1 VLRIQNDQI
10 AAMIRSI
17 NESLS
22 LFPDISIAV
31 LFGSAVTN
39 RMRADSDVDIAI
51 AGESALSWD
60 RIQEIRIA
68 IGKVL
73 RREIDIVDLQ
83 TSKGLIFYEALT
95 KGTIV
100 FSRNRRLMAKMMT
113 EAVYFGEDFLP
124 LMKRA
129 LENKARKFIY
139 G

>member
-1 VLRIQNDQI
+1 
-10 AAMIRSI
+10 MIHSI
-17 NESLS
+17 NESLVS
-22 LFPDISIAV
+22 FHDISIAV

-39 RMRADSDVDIAI
+39 RIRPDSDVDIAI

-60 RIQEIRIA
+60 RLQEIRITV
-68 IGKVL
+68 GKVL

-95 KGTIV
+95 KGTII
-100 FSRNRRLMAKMMT
+100 FSRDRRLMAKMMT
-113 EAVYFGEDFLP
+113 EAVYFAADFLP